1 MHIPRIHAILPFPLP
16 LPPFPRSPKHR
27 NYPVGFN
34 VSHPPIPAPPSPSSE
49 SSRSTA
55 PSSLPGT
62 CGAGFLAIVFP
73 ATATPAGF
81 GGFGGAP
88 GFPLILPGAP
98 ERLAGAVPPV
108 ELRIGSGGFE
118 PAASSSRFVLTGG
131 TAPAACDGGAEARYS
146 GFLATGGAE
155 GFPSATIG
163 AEAF

>member
-1 MHIPRIHAILPFPLP
+1 MHMSRESMPYSPPP

-55 PSSLPGT
+55 PSSLAGT
-62 CGAGFLAIVFP
+62 WGAGFLAIVLP

-88 GFPLILPGAP
+88 GFPLILPGVF
-98 ERLAGAVPPV
+98 ERLAGAPPPV
-108 ELRIGSGGFE
+108 ELRIGSGGFG
-118 PAASSSRFVLTGG
+118 AVASSSRFAPTVE
-131 TAPAACDGGAEARYS
+131 TAPTACAGGPEARYS
-146 GFLATGGAE
+146 GFLAIGGAD

-163 AEAF
+163 VETF